1 MHLEAKYGS
10 LYDKSFYLLNA
21 QISFTFFFTFQ
32 ETWEPSHIVN
42 VWLPEPLYFHCF
54 DLPCVGALK
63 LLFAS
68 LYNLHLGEAG

>member
-1 MHLEAKYGS
+1 MEVCMTKVSICEMHKFLS
-10 LYDKSFYLLNA
+10 L
-21 QISFTFFFTFQ
+21 FFTFQ